1 MGQGRVRYAAGP
13 SISVR
18 TQKTDA
24 PFESQLDGGAPADI
38 VARAIYNA
46 VQEGGAKIRYP
57 VGLDAE
63 ALVQARDRMIAAEWV
78 ELLSEPDEERF
89 VARAAEAF
97 GADLYNRPS
106 LYKRSASAEHKTS

>member
-1 MGQGRVRYAAGP
+1 
-13 SISVR
+13 
-18 TQKTDA
+18 
-24 PFESQLDGGAPADI
+24 
-38 VARAIYNA
+38 
-46 VQEGGAKIRYP
+46 
-57 VGLDAE
+57 
-63 ALVQARDRMIAAEWV
+63 MIAAEWV